1 MMPSVMQTLDSDKQ
15 LIITVTNK
23 ANSKN
28 VTARRKSTIPFLS
41 PARVRMSNRTSK
53 SSIIKFQGDHLC
65 TSYSYIPTKTKQVY
79 KQ

>member
-28 VTARRKSTIPFLS
+28 VIEK
-41 PARVRMSNRTSK
+41 K
-53 SSIIKFQGDHLC
+53 IKIWQ
-65 TSYSYIPTKTKQVY
+65 
-79 KQ
+79 

>member
-28 VTARRKSTIPFLS
+28 VIEKKKLTINSTKKIYYSLFIS
-41 PARVRMSNRTSK
+41 CK
-53 SSIIKFQGDHLC
+53 SSNE
-65 TSYSYIPTKTKQVY
+65 
-79 KQ
+79 